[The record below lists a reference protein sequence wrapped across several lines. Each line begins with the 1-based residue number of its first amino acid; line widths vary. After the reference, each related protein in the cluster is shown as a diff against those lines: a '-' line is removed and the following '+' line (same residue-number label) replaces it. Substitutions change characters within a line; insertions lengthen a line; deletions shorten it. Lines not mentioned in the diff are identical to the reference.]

1 METQQLW
8 VITAEI
14 LVEAGD
20 LPSGDTKGFANIV
33 TWADSPKMA
42 QQKVSEVLKSYRWEV
57 LGIEATR
64 PFDES
69 RSYDDEFLDI
79 IDRART
85 NPNAC
90 IVGTVFS
97 YKPD

>member
-1 METQQLW
+1 MGMQQLW

-14 LVEAGD
+14 LVEPGD
-20 LPSGDTKGFANIV
+20 LPSGETKGFANIV
-33 TWADSPKMA
+33 TWADSPKTA
-42 QQKVSEVLKSYRWEV
+42 QQKVSGVLKTYRWEV
-57 LGIEATR
+57 LGFEATR

-69 RSYDDEFLDI
+69 RSYDNDVLHIVDQ
-79 IDRART
+79 ART
-85 NPNAC
+85 NPSAC

>member
-1 METQQLW
+1 MQRLW

-20 LPSGDTKGFANIV
+20 LPSRETKGFANIV
-33 TWADSPKMA
+33 TWADSPTAA
-42 QQKVSEVLKSYRWEV
+42 QQKVSEVLKSYEWEL

-69 RSYDDEFLDI
+69 RSYDDDVLDI
-79 IDRART
+79 VDQARA

-90 IVGTVFS
+90 IIGTVFS

>member
-1 METQQLW
+1 MGTQRLW

-14 LVEAGD
+14 LVEPGD
-20 LPSGDTKGFANIV
+20 LPSGETKGFANIV
-33 TWADSPKMA
+33 TRADSPKTA
-42 QQKVSEVLKSYRWEV
+42 QQKVSEVLKAYKWEV

-64 PFDES
+64 PFNGS
-69 RSYDDEFLDI
+69 RSYNDDVLDI
-79 IDRART
+79 VDQART

-90 IVGTVFS
+90 IIGTVFS

>member
-1 METQQLW
+1 MGMQQLW

-14 LVEAGD
+14 LVEPGD
-20 LPSGDTKGFANIV
+20 LPSGETKGFANIV
-33 TWADSPKMA
+33 TWADSPGTA
-42 QQKVSEVLKSYRWEV
+42 QQKVSDVLKSYRWEV
-57 LGIEATR
+57 LAIEATR

-69 RSYDDEFLDI
+69 KSYDDEILDI
-79 IDRART
+79 VDRART

-90 IVGTVFS
+90 IIGTVFS